1 MAQNSKEKQKEYD
14 KKRADQRGRN
24 WVVVIYPEDLP
35 SDWEQKLIGL
45 HLKLLLSPLHDKD
58 VNADG
63 SPKKPHHHLL
73 IMFDNHKTAKQ
84 VYEVMSQITEK
95 SQNGSLCGVAPIVP
109 HECKVA
115 DRGAMVR
122 YFCHLDNPDK
132 TQYDT
137 AELKGFNGADVAE
150 LLKRSLSEQQSILI
164 AIEEFC
170 EENDITEICV
180 LAKAIRYSEPEW
192 YRCLT
197 TQSTTYLKA
206 YLTSLRNHRKTLA
219 ETGETDYN
227 GDRAV
232 TVDEGTGEVIE
243 PKPIPKKTTLTFT
256 NPVKELKIG
265 KDDEEM
271 IRERTEA
278 KEKP

>member
-14 KKRADQRGRN
+14 QKRAEMRGRN

-35 SDWEQKLIGL
+35 SNWEQLLSSL
-45 HLKLLLSPLHDKD
+45 HIKLLLSPFHDKD

-73 IMFDNHKTAKQ
+73 LMFDNHKTAKQ
-84 VYEVMSQITEK
+84 VYEVMSKITEK
-95 SQNGSLCGVAPIVP
+95 NENGSLCGVAPIVP

-122 YFCHLDNPDK
+122 YFCHLDNPGK
-132 TQYDT
+132 AQYDT
-137 AELKGFNGADVAE
+137 SELKGFNGADVAE

-180 LAKAIRYSEPEW
+180 LAKAIRYSQPEW

-206 YLTSLRNHRKTLA
+206 YLTSLRNHRKDLE
-219 ETGETDYN
+219 ETGKVDYN
-227 GDRAV
+227 GDSISR
-232 TVDEGTGEVIE
+232 VDKETGELLEAHLPMKRNV
-243 PKPIPKKTTLTFT
+243 LTFT
-256 NPVKELKIG
+256 NPVKELKVIE
-265 KDDEEM
+265 DDE
-271 IRERTEA
+271 
-278 KEKP
+278 PYPFD